1 MGIKRIVPGMAPA
14 SDAAS
19 YYPHYRVH
27 SLMDS
32 QPPAK
37 CEARNLFSLLSSPEL
52 KGLAYAQ
59 QDSNGFSLNPEKGTT
74 ATYPSLP

>member
-1 MGIKRIVPGMAPA
+1 
-14 SDAAS
+14 
-19 YYPHYRVH
+19 
-27 SLMDS
+27 MDS